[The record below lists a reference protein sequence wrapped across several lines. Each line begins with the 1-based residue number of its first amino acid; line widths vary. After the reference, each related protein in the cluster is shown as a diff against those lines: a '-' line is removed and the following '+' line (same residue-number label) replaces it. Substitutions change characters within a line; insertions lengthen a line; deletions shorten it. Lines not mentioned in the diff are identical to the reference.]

1 MIMIHKLSGPGK
13 TTKSTSSM
21 YMLKWNSLDKLLLE
35 SDVSEA
41 MDQDAKSPSCAMVLK
56 IS

>member
-1 MIMIHKLSGPGK
+1 MIMIDKLSGPGK

-21 YMLKWNSLDKLLLE
+21 YMLKWNLLDMLLLVSDV

-41 MDQDAKSPSCAMVLK
+41 MDQDAKSPLVQWC
-56 IS
+56 